1 MKKQHPIKLLIEGGE
16 GMHLDF
22 KFEVSDAPKIARSLV
37 AFANTKGGKLLIG
50 VKDNGSIAGVRSEE
64 EFFMIDSAAKL
75 YCKPEV
81 MFNSKEWNLNGKKV
95 LEIEIT
101 QSNKVPHKAP
111 DTKGNYRA
119 FVRNKDQNLLANG
132 IMMKIWKKQK
142 SMENIEITYGDVER
156 SLMQHLDKNEV
167 SDFEQI
173 KSVCNLSKFETED
186 LLADFILMDL
196 VDMEISEDNSFFR
209 LKNHKEI

>member
-37 AFANTKGGKLLIG
+37 AFANTRGGKLLIG

-64 EFFMIDSAAKL
+64 EFFMVDSAAKL

-95 LEIEIT
+95 LEIEIAP
-101 QSNKVPHKAP
+101 SNKGPHKAP

-142 SMENIEITYGDVER
+142 SMKNIEITYGETEH

-167 SDFEQI
+167 ADFEQI
-173 KSVCNLSKFETED
+173 KSACNLSKFETED